1 MDKGGDRGPDDA
13 LAMGGAL
20 GFYWRVGGGGAEGVA
35 AIEQSLRAA
44 PPEPSAGQALALAEL
59 SVLSF
64 WLGDFARTQ
73 SSATSA
79 LEMGAAIGDTRSQA
93 VALDHLGALVI
104 QGDPGAGDPML
115 MRLPELERTARA
127 DVALCVS
134 LTALPISYFFQ
145 DD

>member
-20 GFYWRVGGGGAEGVA
+20 GFYWRVRGGGAEGVA

-44 PPEPSAGQALALAEL
+44 PPEPSSGQALALAEL

-64 WLGDFARTQ
+64 LLGDFARTQ

-79 LEMGAAIGDTRSQA
+79 QALGAAICDTHSQA
-93 VALDHLGALVI
+93 VALDHLWALVLH
-104 QGDPGAGDPML
+104 GDPGA
-115 MRLPELERTARA
+115 RH
-127 DVALCVS
+127 
-134 LTALPISYFFQ
+134 PI
-145 DD
+145 